1 MSFSKF
7 FSKQARK
14 PSGIFGRF
22 IMSRIFEKNN
32 ADLHAFIIELLALEE
47 TDHVLDIGFGTGTL
61 IRNMANIAKK
71 GRIEGIDFSSAMVSI
86 AQKKNKSH
94 IKRGRVSL
102 RQGSFEEM
110 SYDDTAFDKICTANT
125 IYFWPDI
132 GSTLKEILRILK
144 QGGKL
149 IIGFADKAQLEKKS
163 LSVDVFKF
171 YSKDEVK
178 NLLINAGFSGGVD
191 IKTKPGKIFKLHCAV
206 AVK

>member
-1 MSFSKF
+1 
-7 FSKQARK
+7 
-14 PSGIFGRF
+14 
-22 IMSRIFEKNN
+22 
-32 ADLHAFIIELLALEE
+32 
-47 TDHVLDIGFGTGTL
+47 
-61 IRNMANIAKK
+61 
-71 GRIEGIDFSSAMVSI
+71 
-86 AQKKNKSH
+86 
-94 IKRGRVSL
+94 
-102 RQGSFEEM
+102 M